1 MIARRRFIVAA
12 ALSAGI
18 VGTSS
23 TVRAEC
29 DPAKPTE
36 PFASRFEVH
45 GETVYDKSTDLTW
58 TRCSYGQQWTEDGG
72 CSGSV
77 KLLDWHSAVG
87 LHLQEDADWRLP
99 ERDELQSIV
108 APNCKKPAINETVF
122 PGTPSIQYWTSTA
135 SGPSYAWVVFF
146 RTGMPTW
153 NFLKTTPFAVR
164 MVRTG
169 R

>member
-1 MIARRRFIVAA
+1 MRARRCIATA
-12 ALSAGI
+12 ALSAHL
-18 VGTSS
+18 VATSS
-23 TVRAEC
+23 IVRAEC
-29 DPAKPTE
+29 DPDKPIE

-45 GETVYDKSTDLTW
+45 GDTVYDRSTDLTW
-58 TRCSYGQQWTEDGG
+58 TRCSYGQRWTEDGG

-77 KLLDWHSAVG
+77 KLLDWHSAMG
-87 LHLQEDADWRLP
+87 LLLKGDADWRLP
-99 ERDELQSIV
+99 DRDELQSIV
-108 APNCKKPAINETVF
+108 ARNCRKPAINDTVF

-153 NFLKTTPFAVR
+153 NFLKATPFAVR

>member
-108 APNCKKPAINETVF
+108 APNCKKPAINEKVF

>member
-1 MIARRRFIVAA
+1 MRARKFLAVAA
-12 ALSAGI
+12 VLAARLVAASNTA
-18 VGTSS
+18 
-23 TVRAEC
+23 RAEC
-29 DPAKPTE
+29 DPAKPIE

-45 GETVYDKSTDLTW
+45 GDTAYDKSTDLTW
-58 TRCSYGQQWTEDGG
+58 TRCSYGQHWSEGGG

-77 KLLDWHSAVG
+77 KLLDWNDAMG
-87 LHLQEDADWRLP
+87 LQLQGNANWRLP
-99 ERDELQSIV
+99 QRDELQSIV
-108 APNCKKPAINETVF
+108 ASNCRRPAINETVF
-122 PGTPSIQYWTSTA
+122 PGTPSIQYWTGTP

>member
-1 MIARRRFIVAA
+1 MKARRCILVAA
-12 ALSAGI
+12 ALSANL
-18 VGTSS
+18 VATSS
-23 TVRAEC
+23 TVRAAC
-29 DPAKPTE
+29 DPAKPIE
-36 PFASRFEVH
+36 PFVSRFEVH
-45 GETVYDKSTDLTW
+45 SDTVYDKSTDLTW

-77 KLLDWHSAVG
+77 KLLDWHSAMG
-87 LHLQEDADWRLP
+87 LHLKGDGDWRLP
-99 ERDELQSIV
+99 DRDELQSIV
-108 APNCKKPAINETVF
+108 ARNCKKPAINDTVF

-153 NFLKTTPFAVR
+153 NFLKATPFAVR

>member
-1 MIARRRFIVAA
+1 MRARRCLVVAA
-12 ALSAGI
+12 ALGASFAGA
-18 VGTSS
+18 SRMA
-23 TVRAEC
+23 RAEC
-29 DPAKPTE
+29 DPAKSME
-36 PFASRFEVH
+36 PFVSRLEVH
-45 GETVYDKSTDLTW
+45 SDTVYDKSTDLTW
-58 TRCSYGQQWTEDGG
+58 TRCSYGQQWTEGGG

-77 KLLDWHSAVG
+77 KLLDWESAMG
-87 LHLQEDADWRLP
+87 LRLPGNANWRLP
-99 ERDELQSIV
+99 QRDELQSIV
-108 APNCKKPAINETVF
+108 AANCRRPAIDETVF